1 MSEAHYSCRYCG
13 TELHKVRIGEYWAYV
28 CPSTACKDAHYPTT
42 PKETGDGKE

>member
-13 TELHKVRIGEYWAYV
+13 TELQKVRIGEYWAYV

-42 PKETGDGKE
+42 PQETGDGKE